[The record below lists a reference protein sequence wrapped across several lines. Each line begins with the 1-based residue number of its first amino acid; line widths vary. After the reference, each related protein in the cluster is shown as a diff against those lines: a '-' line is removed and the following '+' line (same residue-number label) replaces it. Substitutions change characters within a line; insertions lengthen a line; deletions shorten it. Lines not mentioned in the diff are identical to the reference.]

1 MAVTTLLFK
10 TDKRLKK
17 EAHAIVRA
25 MGIPLSAYLNAQLR
39 ALVDNRRAIFD
50 LPEIP
55 NAKTAYQ
62 LKKALNDM
70 RSGMNISKSFDSGK
84 ELDKYLMSLY

>member
-39 ALVDNRRAIFD
+39 ALVNNRSALFD
-50 LPEIP
+50 LPEMP
-55 NAKTAYQ
+55 NAKTARQ
-62 LKKALNDM
+62 LKKTLHDV
-70 RSGMNISKSFDSGK
+70 RSGRNISKSFDSGE
-84 ELDKYLMSLY
+84 ELDNHLMSL